1 MIRSFALAKK
11 WSIPK
16 RYLSLKLF
24 DGRNIDDLKPRE
36 ILVFADVNANVSFS
50 TTTSNFGLA
59 SQANITIVGL
69 KPETMAFLST
79 AYRQWEEQPI
89 FNEVRIEA
97 GYDNNHGLIY
107 DGTIIEAITNLN
119 NANFSISLKCISLYN
134 ERSEKKISLSFEG
147 KTKVSEI
154 VDVIAKQIGAVPK
167 YTEAAGNV
175 EIESYSLSNA
185 SPIEHLRYVAVSTGL
200 NVYVD
205 KNGLCV
211 KKPNEPATGIQPLEV
226 DDKII
231 IGAPI
236 PTAQGC
242 NVSIRMNP
250 NVSGGQVVKLTSTR
264 FPQVNAKDYIV
275 GTYYHT
281 GETKGGKWETHLN
294 LVREKFYDKA

>member
-1 MIRSFALAKK
+1 MAKK

-36 ILVFADVNANVSFS
+36 ILVFADINANVSFS

-211 KKPNEPATGIQPLEV
+211 KKQNEPATGIQPLEV

-264 FPQVNAKDYIV
+264 FPQINAKDYIV